1 MIDVL
6 SISNAESF
14 DHTQTGGCQLRW
26 WFERVQGLRPEQ
38 DTAQS
43 DGEKGHALLAEYFRT
58 GASPKGRVKMGKA
71 VTAAILKGELP
82 NPGPD
87 MLVESRFDGRPQR
100 DAEGNWIPVDRDKT
114 LWIGG
119 VPWDGFVDLRFRRD
133 GLVHVIDHK
142 FSSDPLT
149 YGKKSSDL
157 INTIQ
162 LPVYVLDSL
171 RIWPDA
177 KTFRISHHYVAK
189 TGTLSFFR
197 DAVVGLD
204 EVLERKSAIEALVPQ
219 MQSIAQ
225 VTNQRDVPFN
235 RKSCSAWRGC
245 PHQSICHAFKENK
258 MALSAE
264 EMALFGE
271 LDNLPPVAPP
281 PVSREPGEDDVSEEE
296 RAEEEGYVLA
306 PAEIAAR
313 ESDASKAERS
323 DRERGRDAA
332 FEAGALSEIPEPVA
346 SVPAEPAP
354 ACDACGTELTPENG
368 SRLTS
373 GVWKH
378 IGCPIE
384 ATPVEQLKKRK
395 REKKADA
402 GKGADATA
410 AVQGIVEGMEAA
422 FKAAA
427 TAPVLDF
434 ALHQGGLHRVTESIR
449 ASSVTPEQVPPP
461 VAASRLPTPGAG
473 LTVTVRVE
481 LGDRTLAI
489 LERIL
494 SR

>member
-14 DHTQTGGCQLRW
+14 DHMQTGGCQLRW

-43 DGEKGHALLAEYFRT
+43 DGEKGHALLAHYFRT
-58 GASPKGRVKMGKA
+58 GESPKGRVKMGKA

-82 NPGPD
+82 SVGPD
-87 MLVESRFDGRPQR
+87 MLVESRFDGQPQR
-100 DAEGNWIPVDRDKT
+100 DAEGNWIPVDRAKT

-149 YGKKSSDL
+149 YGKAAKDL

-189 TGTLSFFR
+189 TGTTSFFR

-204 EVLERKSAIEALVPQ
+204 EIREREAAIAAIVPQ
-219 MQSIAQ
+219 MQSVARIES
-225 VTNQRDVPFN
+225 QRDVHFN

-271 LDNLPPVAPP
+271 LDNLPPVTTP
-281 PVSREPGEDDVSEEE
+281 PVSRVPGEDDVTDEE
-296 RAEEEGYVLA
+296 REEDDVGYVLA
-306 PAEIAAR
+306 PAEEAR
-313 ESDASKAERS
+313 RRAE
-323 DRERGRDAA
+323 AT
-332 FEAGALSEIPEPVA
+332 IPEPVA

-368 SRLTS
+368 SKLTS
-373 GVWKH
+373 GAWKH

-384 ATPVEQLKKRK
+384 PAAEKPKKTRAKKDAPVPEPRPA
-395 REKKADA
+395 EKGVDA
-402 GKGADATA
+402 RA
-410 AVQGIVEGMEAA
+410 AIMGIVEGMEAA
-422 FKAAA
+422 FSAAA
-427 TAPVLDF
+427 PLPPE
-434 ALHQGGLHRVTESIR
+434 LHQGGLHAVTTAIR
-449 ASSVTPEQVPPP
+449 ESSVTPDRVPPP
-461 VAASRLPTPGAG
+461 AAPAPAPAG

-489 LERIL
+489 LEGLLAR
-494 SR
+494 